1 MWRGKIG
8 KSVWFIIFWVFI
20 LCSVS
25 YSAETSLDYYKEVSY
40 LEDVLAKKAKE
51 AIAPILGNIPYFV
64 VVKVYTKIKE
74 EKEYK
79 EGAIPL
85 PGVYLHE
92 LLARYKYISGVRR
105 DVLITKIET
114 FITVD
119 ESVTQQQVYA
129 IKKAVEGVL
138 PFDPRRGDRIE
149 IKRVPILSNIKKS
162 LKSYA
167 GNIVEDV
174 KKEVR
179 DEIRAEAKKELG
191 KIAQEQEEK
200 IGMLVE
206 EQTKQIKNQL
216 AQQGE
221 KLRNKIQQI
230 DRTYKEKI
238 KELTVN
244 QKKFSNDLQQV
255 NKRLNELETNITGNV
270 LPELDKQR
278 KEIDDIKKIQSETQG
293 KIQGLDE
300 KMASVSEMLNVMRKE
315 MDLHLKKAKEELSLE
330 QKHIYFWII
339 TALIIFLLI
348 TILLFIFSRLKDKVL
363 RSEIESRF
371 SLLKEFLTNHGVKAK
386 EGAEIIKVVEE
397 PVVRVREA
405 VSEAE
410 KKAPQEKLEEKEEER
425 VEEKG
430 EEKVVLKKEVN
441 PFEFLNKISVDEILL
456 LLRNEDVDVK
466 AIVLSQ
472 LDFERATLVMEK
484 LPVKERTELALKL
497 GSLEPVDEVTY
508 KKLAQRLADKLA
520 RMPKIKRFIA
530 DGKEYLVTL
539 ISSMEP
545 FKQKEMLSSLK
556 TQDPEMYKE
565 IKRNHIFIDELLELP
580 GEVLKEAFSMVDAE
594 TAAVL
599 LYNLERNIVNRL
611 LEFFPE
617 RRQAALR
624 EELLK
629 LEENPPAVER
639 VRVAV
644 SKVLEQ
650 LNKVARRQ
658 GFLPREV

>member
-1 MWRGKIG
+1 
-8 KSVWFIIFWVFI
+8 
-20 LCSVS
+20 
-25 YSAETSLDYYKEVSY
+25 
-40 LEDVLAKKAKE
+40 
-51 AIAPILGNIPYFV
+51 
-64 VVKVYTKIKE
+64 
-74 EKEYK
+74 
-79 EGAIPL
+79 
-85 PGVYLHE
+85 
-92 LLARYKYISGVRR
+92 
-105 DVLITKIET
+105 
-114 FITVD
+114 
-119 ESVTQQQVYA
+119 
-129 IKKAVEGVL
+129 
-138 PFDPRRGDRIE
+138 
-149 IKRVPILSNIKKS
+149 
-162 LKSYA
+162 
-167 GNIVEDV
+167 
-174 KKEVR
+174 
-179 DEIRAEAKKELG
+179 
-191 KIAQEQEEK
+191 
-200 IGMLVE
+200 
-206 EQTKQIKNQL
+206 
-216 AQQGE
+216 
-221 KLRNKIQQI
+221 
-230 DRTYKEKI
+230 
-238 KELTVN
+238 
-244 QKKFSNDLQQV
+244 
-255 NKRLNELETNITGNV
+255 
-270 LPELDKQR
+270 
-278 KEIDDIKKIQSETQG
+278 
-293 KIQGLDE
+293 
-300 KMASVSEMLNVMRKE
+300 MASVSEMLNVMRKE

-371 SLLKEFLTNHGVKAK
+371 SLLKESLTNQGAKAK

-397 PVVRVREA
+397 PAVKVKEA

-410 KKAPQEKLEEKEEER
+410 KKAPQEKLEGKEEER

-430 EEKVVLKKEVN
+430 EEKALKKEVN

-599 LYNLERNIVNRL
+599 LYNLERDTVNRL

-629 LEENPPAVER
+629 LEENPPTVEI
-639 VRVAV
+639 VRSAV
-644 SKVLEQ
+644 SRVLDQ

-658 GFLPREV
+658 RFLPREV